1 MTDDDT
7 LLRQE
12 RDIRARLAGEPFD
25 FEAAQAIQ
33 NIYRAASAV
42 RVRAEREL
50 LSDHG
55 LTWGGF
61 TMLWVLWV
69 WGTMDSSTL
78 AAECGVAKG
87 TMTGM
92 VTTLEKRELVSRSRD
107 AEDRRRIEVTLTD
120 AGTALIADL
129 YPRFNSG
136 LETRLTDGL
145 STQEQQ
151 DLSRLLRRIITN
163 ADETPA
169 S

>member
-1 MTDDDT
+1 MADTAPTTDDE
-7 LLRQE
+7 LLRAE

-50 LSDHG
+50 LNECN

-92 VTTLEKRELVSRSRD
+92 VTTLEKRGLVARARD
-107 AEDRRRIEVTLTD
+107 DEDRRRIEVALTD
-120 AGTALIADL
+120 AGRDLIAEL
-129 YPRFNSG
+129 YPRFNG
-136 LETRLTDGL
+136 FEITLTEPL
-145 STQEQQ
+145 SADERRT
-151 DLSRLLRRIITN
+151 LARLLRTVIQ
-163 ADETPA
+163 AAE
-169 S
+169 